1 MLRVMKQLLS
11 QKVYEELYEAM
22 VTSRLVPG
30 DLLNRRQVAQD
41 LGVSVAPVLEA
52 MTQLEWEGFL
62 ETSPRRGTVVKP
74 ITARHALGRFRL
86 RQAIE
91 TEAARTY
98 AGEPIRRH
106 REVLLKIARRLDA
119 TNPGSLANWRA
130 EVEFHDQLVQAADC
144 PVLYETF
151 TQVMRHSLYHAAHR
165 LLPSI
170 PGRPTDVHGR
180 LVEAL
185 VKATPEKADAL
196 IRSHLAPWIEAL
208 GAAVAAEPED
218 AIAPVEYVRG
228 RAVSLKKRRPTRAAA
243 LAAAPASRPMNG
255 R

>member
-1 MLRVMKQLLS
+1 MKQLLS
-11 QKVYEELYEAM
+11 QKVYAALYDAL

-30 DLLNRRQVAQD
+30 DLLNRRQVAHD

-91 TEAARTY
+91 AEAARCY
-98 AGEPIRRH
+98 AGEPIRRQ
-106 REVLLKIARRLDA
+106 REQLLKVAHRLDG
-119 TNPGSLANWRA
+119 TKPGSLANWRA
-130 EVEFHDQLVQAADC
+130 EVEFHDRLVRAADC

-151 TQVMRHSLYHAAHR
+151 SHVMRHSLYHAAHR
-165 LLPSI
+165 LLPEI
-170 PGRPTDVHGR
+170 PSRPVDVHGR

-185 VKATPEKADAL
+185 VRATPDKADAV
-196 IRSHLAPWIEAL
+196 IRAHLAPWIEAL
-208 GAAVAAEPED
+208 TAAVATEPEPAD
-218 AIAPVEYVRG
+218 SSVEYVRG
-228 RAVSLKKRRPTRAAA
+228 GAVSLKKRRGSRPVS
-243 LAAAPASRPMNG
+243 PASTGAARMVDA